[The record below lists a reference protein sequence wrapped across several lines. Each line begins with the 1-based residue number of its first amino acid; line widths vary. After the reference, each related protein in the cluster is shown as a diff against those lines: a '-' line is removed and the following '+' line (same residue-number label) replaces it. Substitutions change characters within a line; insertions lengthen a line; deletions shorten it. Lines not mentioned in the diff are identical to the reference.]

1 MTAATRTPDDRLL
14 PPAAIPTQE
23 IAVWGMALFCAT
35 EAALF
40 AYLLTSYFY
49 LGVTNPRWPP
59 AGIEDPKL
67 TWPPCITPVRLA
79 RCVAGWWG
87 ERGINQGRAAQL
99 RLGLGLAMLLGLGFL
114 ACQMVEYRE
123 KLKHMLPQ
131 THAYAATFYTITG
144 FHGMH
149 VALGVLF
156 LGYTLL
162 RALRGQ
168 FTAIEHTGVTVTS
181 LYWHTVDGIWLAILA
196 SLYLSP
202 RFG

>member
-67 TWPPCITPVRLA
+67 TLPLIMTGLLLA
-79 RCVAGWWG
+79 SSGAAWWG
-87 ERGINQGRAAQL
+87 ERGIKQGRAAQL
-99 RLGLGLAMLLGLGFL
+99 RLGLGLAMLLEFRDTSIRTEDEVVRVLALPVLALVPLVATRHDIRRRRRRIVQFAIAIAVVAGL
-114 ACQMVEYRE
+114 
-123 KLKHMLPQ
+123 
-131 THAYAATFYTITG
+131 
-144 FHGMH
+144 
-149 VALGVLF
+149 
-156 LGYTLL
+156 
-162 RALRGQ
+162 
-168 FTAIEHTGVTVTS
+168 TGVIAVWK
-181 LYWHTVDGIWLAILA
+181 LGIL
-196 SLYLSP
+196 
-202 RFG
+202 G